1 MSALQTVA
9 TPRSLTAMQPFFR
22 ELSVNRET
30 AQALFDGLSP
40 EQLAWRP
47 TDEQWS
53 LADICGHLAT
63 TAELYVTEL
72 DVAIARGHSDA
83 AYSERPFQGTILS
96 RLVVWTMEPPVRVRM
111 RSPRDLRPNPSEAPT
126 DARHRYHVAQRNLE
140 IRMERAAGLDLAHV
154 RVRLPE
160 LRQVRLSLG
169 AVLALLLAHER
180 RHLWQATIVRRLP
193 GFPATIAP

>member
-1 MSALQTVA
+1 MSALQTVS
-9 TPRSLTAMQPFFR
+9 TPRSLSTMQPFFR

-30 AQALFDGLSP
+30 ASALFDGLSS

-47 TDEQWS
+47 AAALWS

-63 TAELYVTEL
+63 TAALYVAEL

-83 AYSERPFQGTILS
+83 AYSERPFQGTIVS

-111 RSPRDLRPNPSEAPT
+111 RSPRDLRPNPTEAPT
-126 DARHRYHVAQRNLE
+126 DARRRYHAAQRSLE
-140 IRMERAAGLDLAHV
+140 IRMERAAGLDLSHV

-193 GFPATIAP
+193 GFPLATAP